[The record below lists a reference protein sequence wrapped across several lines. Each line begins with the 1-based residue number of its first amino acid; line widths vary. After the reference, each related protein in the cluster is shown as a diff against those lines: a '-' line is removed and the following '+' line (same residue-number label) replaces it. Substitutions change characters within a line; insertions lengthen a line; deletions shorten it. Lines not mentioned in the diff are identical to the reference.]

1 MKTLLIKT
9 EEKGLGYGMDT
20 NHTIDD
26 YSMEGKDRTEQ
37 IKKIQL
43 SLPAEKLQ
51 CDNET
56 AVNDCETQ

>member
-1 MKTLLIKT
+1 
-9 EEKGLGYGMDT
+9 MDT